1 MTDYVN
7 QTRGRGEPLPVVAN
21 PPTDSRRWL
30 FLKIDHLQFQ
40 DGLTF
45 SESIAPNFEVA
56 PSSQNSRRS
65 ISGCRQLVKVRL
77 EFWDAAIFPKSAAF
91 IVRSRGLLQIGGL
104 QFQHGMF
111 SSMHSSKN
119 SRTHGLRRARQHKAR
134 VRMFSSVYAST
145 GLVHACFPACT
156 PARASCTHVLR
167 CARQHEPRVRMFFDI
182 QPSTRHMH
190 ACSPACTPARA
201 SCTHVLRTRLP
212 AETRAAV
219 QRVLRRCLTLVT
231 AVEL

>member
-56 PSSQNSRRS
+56 PSSQNSRHS

-111 SSMHSSKN
+111 SSMHSSKS

-134 VRMFSSVYAST
+134 VRMFS
-145 GLVHACFPACT
+145 
-156 PARASCTHVLR
+156 
-167 CARQHEPRVRMFFDI
+167 
-182 QPSTRHMH
+182 
-190 ACSPACTPARA
+190 ACTPARA

-212 AETRAAV
+212 AETRPAV

>member
-7 QTRGRGEPLPVVAN
+7 QTRGRGGPLPVVAN

-56 PSSQNSRRS
+56 PSSQNSRHS

-111 SSMHSSKN
+111 SSMHSSKS

-145 GLVHACFPACT
+145 GLVHACLPVCT

-167 CARQHEPRVRMFFDI
+167 HTTQHQAHARMFSRVHA
-182 QPSTRHMH
+182 STSLMH
-190 ACSPACTPARA
+190 A
-201 SCTHVLRTRLP
+201 
-212 AETRAAV
+212 
-219 QRVLRRCLTLVT
+219 
-231 AVEL
+231 

>member
-56 PSSQNSRRS
+56 PSSQNSRHS

-91 IVRSRGLLQIGGL
+91 DCEISGSSPDWWSSISTWHVLQHAL
-104 QFQHGMF
+104 QQELAHA
-111 SSMHSSKN
+111 
-119 SRTHGLRRARQHKAR
+119 RARMASGVQ
-134 VRMFSSVYAST
+134 AST
-145 GLVHACFPACT
+145 SLVHACPPDQIARRNTRSRSAGLT
-156 PARASCTHVLR
+156 PLSHSRNSRGV
-167 CARQHEPRVRMFFDI
+167 VRH
-182 QPSTRHMH
+182 ST
-190 ACSPACTPARA
+190 
-201 SCTHVLRTRLP
+201 
-212 AETRAAV
+212 
-219 QRVLRRCLTLVT
+219 LTLARFRSFDQIGNPPVAHFT
-231 AVEL
+231 LVQHRR

>member
-45 SESIAPNFEVA
+45 SESIAPSFEVA

-91 IVRSRGLLQIGGL
+91 DCEISG
-104 QFQHGMF
+104 
-111 SSMHSSKN
+111 SSPDWWSSI
-119 SRTHGLRRARQHKAR
+119 STRHVRQHALQQEL
-134 VRMFSSVYAST
+134 A
-145 GLVHACFPACT
+145 HACPPACT
-156 PARASCTHVLR
+156 PAQGSLYACSSTYNPAPGTCTHVLPR
-167 CARQHEPRVRMFFDI
+167 ARQHEPHARMSSGPDCPQKHA
-182 QPSTRHMH
+182 QPFSG
-190 ACSPACTPARA
+190 SY
-201 SCTHVLRTRLP
+201 
-212 AETRAAV
+212 AV
-219 QRVLRRCLTLVT
+219 VSLS
-231 AVEL
+231 

>member
-45 SESIAPNFEVA
+45 SESIAPNFEMA
-56 PSSQNSRRS
+56 PSFQNSRRS

-91 IVRSRGLLQIGGL
+91 DCEISGSSPDWWSSISTWHVLQHAL
-104 QFQHGMF
+104 QQELAHARM
-111 SSMHSSKN
+111 SSGVHASTRLVYACSPACMPALDSCMHVF
-119 SRTHGLRRARQHKAR
+119 RRARQHESHAR
-134 VRMFSSVYAST
+134 RFYSGYVSRRLVY
-145 GLVHACFPACT
+145 
-156 PARASCTHVLR
+156 
-167 CARQHEPRVRMFFDI
+167 
-182 QPSTRHMH
+182 

>member
-7 QTRGRGEPLPVVAN
+7 QTRGPGKPLPVVAN

-91 IVRSRGLLQIGGL
+91 DCEISGSSPDWWPSISTWHVLQHAL
-104 QFQHGMF
+104 QQELAHAWPPACTPAQGSCTHVLQRVCQHWTRACMF
-111 SSMHSSKN
+111 SGVH
-119 SRTHGLRRARQHKAR
+119 
-134 VRMFSSVYAST
+134 AST
-145 GLVHACFPACT
+145 SLVHACPPVCT

-182 QPSTRHMH
+182 QPGTRHMH
-190 ACSPACTPARA
+190 ECSPACMSAQG
-201 SCTHVLRTRLP
+201 SCTHVLP
-212 AETRAAV
+212 RAR
-219 QRVLRRCLTLVT
+219 QH
-231 AVEL
+231 

>member
-56 PSSQNSRRS
+56 PSSQNFGVQFRDAGNLSKFVLNFGMPPSSRNRPRS
-65 ISGCRQLVKVRL
+65 
-77 EFWDAAIFPKSAAF
+77 

-111 SSMHSSKN
+111 SSMHSSKS
-119 SRTHGLRRARQHKAR
+119 SRTLA
-134 VRMFSSVYAST
+134 
-145 GLVHACFPACT
+145 HAWPPACK
-156 PARASCTHVLR
+156 
-167 CARQHEPRVRMFFDI
+167 
-182 QPSTRHMH
+182 
-190 ACSPACTPARA
+190 PARA

>member
-111 SSMHSSKN
+111 SSMHSSKS
-119 SRTHGLRRARQHKAR
+119 SRTLA
-134 VRMFSSVYAST
+134 
-145 GLVHACFPACT
+145 HAWPPACK
-156 PARASCTHVLR
+156 
-167 CARQHEPRVRMFFDI
+167 
-182 QPSTRHMH
+182 
-190 ACSPACTPARA
+190 PARA

-212 AETRAAV
+212 QKHPQPFTRSYTV
-219 QRVLRRCLTLVT
+219 VSPS
-231 AVEL
+231 

>member
-91 IVRSRGLLQIGGL
+91 DCEISGSSPDWWPSISTWHVLQHAL
-104 QFQHGMF
+104 QQEI
-111 SSMHSSKN
+111 
-119 SRTHGLRRARQHKAR
+119 A
-134 VRMFSSVYAST
+134 
-145 GLVHACFPACT
+145 HAWPPACT
-156 PARASCTHVLR
+156 PAQGSCTHVLR
-167 CARQHEPRVRMFFDI
+167 HTTQHQAHARMFSRVHA
-182 QPSTRHMH
+182 STSLMH
-190 ACSPACTPARA
+190 ACPPDQIARRNTRSRSAGLTPLSHSRN
-201 SCTHVLRTRLP
+201 SRGVVRHST
-212 AETRAAV
+212 
-219 QRVLRRCLTLVT
+219 LTLARFRSFDQIGNPPVAHFT
-231 AVEL
+231 LVQHRR

>member
-56 PSSQNSRRS
+56 PSSQNSRHS

-91 IVRSRGLLQIGGL
+91 DCEISGSSPDWWSSISTWHVLQHAL
-104 QFQHGMF
+104 QQELAHARM
-111 SSMHSSKN
+111 SSGVHASTRLVYACSPACMPALDSC
-119 SRTHGLRRARQHKAR
+119 THVLRRARQHEPHAR
-134 VRMFSSVYAST
+134 MSSGPDCPQKHAQPFSGSYAVVS
-145 GLVHACFPACT
+145 L
-156 PARASCTHVLR
+156 S
-167 CARQHEPRVRMFFDI
+167 
-182 QPSTRHMH
+182 
-190 ACSPACTPARA
+190 
-201 SCTHVLRTRLP
+201 
-212 AETRAAV
+212 
-219 QRVLRRCLTLVT
+219 
-231 AVEL
+231 